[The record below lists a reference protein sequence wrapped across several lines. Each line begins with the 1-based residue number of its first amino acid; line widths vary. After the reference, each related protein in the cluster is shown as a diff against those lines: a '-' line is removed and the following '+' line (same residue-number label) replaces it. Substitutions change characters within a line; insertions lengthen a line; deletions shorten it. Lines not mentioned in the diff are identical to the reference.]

1 MDTVGQL
8 DHRAAVAAETRRF
21 ADVIEGADLA
31 AAVPDCPGWTL
42 LDLTRHVGSVQRWFS
57 VLLRQRVQERPTS
70 RDVDLQ
76 LPADESGY
84 VAWLGSGAEVAAEA
98 FAATDLDAPMWVWG
112 ADAHA
117 RFWARRM
124 CFETLLHRVDAE
136 RAVGLP
142 SVLDPALAHDGVD
155 EFLVN
160 LPFATPFAPKVAHL
174 RGTGRTIRFQHAE
187 PGGAGG
193 AWVVELRPDG
203 FGLVGAADA
212 RSGAPATEAA
222 AAAGAAPELPA
233 ADATVRAATAG
244 DLLLLLYGRLDHTAG
259 TVTTGGDTALLDLW
273 FANSEF

>member
-1 MDTVGQL
+1 MDTVGQP

-42 LDLTRHVGSVQRWFS
+42 LDLTRHVGAVQRWFS
-57 VLLRQRVQERPTS
+57 VLLTRRVQERPTS
-70 RDVDLQ
+70 RDVDLR
-76 LPADESGY
+76 LPAEESGY
-84 VAWLGSGAEVAAEA
+84 AEWLAAGAEVAAEA
-98 FAATDLDAPMWVWG
+98 FAATGPDEPMWVWG
-112 ADAHA
+112 ADGHA

-142 SVLDPALAHDGVD
+142 SALDPALAHDGVD

-174 RGTGRTIRFQHAE
+174 RGPGRTIGFSYGAPGA
-187 PGGAGG
+187 PGGA
-193 AWVVELRPDG
+193 WLVELRPDG
-203 FGLVGAADA
+203 FGPVGDST
-212 RSGAPATEAA
+212 R
-222 AAAGAAPELPA
+222 A

-244 DLLLLLYGRLDHTAG
+244 DLLLLLYGRLDRGAD
-259 TVTTGGDTALLDLW
+259 TVTTGGDAGLLDLW